1 MNGLPS
7 VKVALNPRADGSMSP
22 KYTNIRKKYY
32 TNISA
37 ALIKHVIHIQIPQKT
52 KIPLQTA

>member
-37 ALIKHVIHIQIPQKT
+37 ALIKHIIHM
-52 KIPLQTA
+52 